1 MPKKEKLIEPIPATM
16 EKIVQSFFV
25 NHPKPRDPS
34 KEKEFKKGVTYP
46 RNGINSSPK
55 SRKS

>member
-1 MPKKEKLIEPIPATM
+1 MPKKPRLIEPIPATM
-16 EKIVQSFFV
+16 EEIVQSFFV
-25 NHPKPRDPS
+25 NHPKPRGLS
-34 KEKEFKKGVTYP
+34 KERKSKKGVTYP